1 MRTSSD
7 LKSNAIYWKLFVR
20 MTVTSILSW
29 RLIAREMVVIALV
42 WAAYFIT
49 SMLLEDPVTK
59 DSAPVWIVSAVP
71 MLFWT
76 TVVVSGMSAVVAC
89 LKSAL
94 PAAIAWVLVIPVHLL
109 GFAFAAK
116 VALLAANVAVIIYVV
131 GFAFHGGRLRVNV
144 GSSESRPPANV

>member
-7 LKSNAIYWKLFVR
+7 LKPNAIYWKLFVGIA
-20 MTVTSILSW
+20 VTSILSW
-29 RLIAREMVVIALV
+29 RLIAREMIVIALV

-49 SMLLEDPVTK
+49 SMLLQDPATK

-89 LKSAL
+89 FKSAL
-94 PAAIAWVLVIPVHLL
+94 PAAIAWALVIPIHLL
-109 GFAFAAK
+109 GFAFEAK

-131 GFAFHGGRLRVNV
+131 GFAFHGGRLSVNGG
-144 GSSESRPPANV
+144 GSDSRPPANV

>member
-7 LKSNAIYWKLFVR
+7 LKPNAIFWKLFVR

-29 RLIAREMVVIALV
+29 RLIAREVVVIAMV
-42 WAAYFIT
+42 WGAYFIT
-49 SMLLEDPVTK
+49 SMLLQDPATK
-59 DSAPVWIVSAVP
+59 DSAPAWVVSAVP

-89 LKSAL
+89 FKSAL
-94 PAAIAWVLVIPVHLL
+94 PAAIAWSLVIPVHLL
-109 GFAFAAK
+109 GFVFAAK

-131 GFAFHGGRLRVNV
+131 GFAFHGGRLNVNG
-144 GSSESRPPANV
+144 GSSERPPANV